1 MLNQRSLILKHI
13 YIYMKEMATHSSIP
27 AWKIPWTEEP
37 GGLQSMESQRV
48 RHDWATECAHARTH
62 THTHTR
68 THICSHSYFSWGS
81 WQTTLVF
88 LLQESHRQYEKT
100 KRCNTRRWAPP
111 RSKGVQYAIREE
123 RRLLA
128 IINSSRESDTTE
140 VTQQQQ
146 QP

>member
-13 YIYMKEMATHSSIP
+13 YIYEGNGNPLQYSCLENSMDRG
-27 AWKIPWTEEP
+27 AWWVTVYGITK
-37 GGLQSMESQRV
+37 SQTRLS
-48 RHDWATECAHARTH
+48 DWVCTCVHTH

>member
-48 RHDWATECAHARTH
+48 RHDWATECARAC